1 MSFWDS
7 QLIKDLE
14 KGKLPE
20 VPVTIEAKSIV
31 TLSLAILAVGIILLL
46 AYQIVKK

>member
-7 QLIKDLE
+7 PLIKNLE
-14 KGKLPE
+14 KGNLPE
-20 VPVTIEAKSIV
+20 VPITIEAKSII

-46 AYQIVKK
+46 ANRITR

>member
-14 KGKLPE
+14 KGKLPQ

-31 TLSLAILAVGIILLL
+31 ILSLAILAVGIILMLS
-46 AYQIVKK
+46 YRIFKK